1 MAKSKT
7 ALDGAVPVEGEP
19 EAAVII
25 EKYLATRGDIAPEIK
40 RVFCV
45 IYRSETNIM
54 SAWDEIIN
62 NRLKKPAV

>member
-19 EAAVII
+19 RPPSSSKSISPPV
-25 EKYLATRGDIAPEIK
+25 GDIAPEIK
-40 RVFCV
+40 RVLCV

-54 SAWDEIIN
+54 SAVWTRSSTIG
-62 NRLKKPAV
+62 